1 MPGFQSRFGSV
12 FNLES
17 KREMDMFI
25 RVNGSANLCELEG
38 NVYADVAQKS
48 FLRKCILWKEE
59 LQCVRC
65 VCRGICY
72 SITQCGSKKPDK

>member
-1 MPGFQSRFGSV
+1 MKPGFQSRFGSV

-48 FLRKCILWKEE
+48 FLRKCIL
-59 LQCVRC
+59 
-65 VCRGICY
+65 
-72 SITQCGSKKPDK
+72 